1 MGLQKPGFLFLLCNG
16 KARHTSWVMG
26 KGREETETE
35 SLERAE
41 RVSRAT
47 VGKGMERCPRA
58 DGKLA
63 GLCEGLML
71 AAPELLHCVIFSPA
85 MVSGSGLD
93 AEKTAYSGEFMDLN

>member
-1 MGLQKPGFLFLLCNG
+1 
-16 KARHTSWVMG
+16 MG